1 MTKNEKELFEK
12 KFIKNCVNTMNG
24 SKNIT
29 SRGEKI
35 INAKKIIITTTQI
48 PIPTI
53 KYDIICLGDWCD

>member
-35 INAKKIIITTTQI
+35 IMLIRMLLMN
-48 PIPTI
+48 
-53 KYDIICLGDWCD
+53 L